1 MTDSKRK
8 IKRQNIDN
16 FMSINNY
23 QATKAAKQMFYNSTR
38 LVLIIWLRPFV
49 KAEVE
54 IKEAFSMLRPYIN
67 IKIKILININAMKA
81 NENT

>member
-1 MTDSKRK
+1 ME
-8 IKRQNIDN
+8 

-23 QATKAAKQMFYNSTR
+23 QATKAAYQMFYNSPR

-54 IKEAFSMLRPYIN
+54 IKEAFSMMRPYNN
-67 IKIKILININAMKA
+67 IKIQINISAI
-81 NENT
+81 